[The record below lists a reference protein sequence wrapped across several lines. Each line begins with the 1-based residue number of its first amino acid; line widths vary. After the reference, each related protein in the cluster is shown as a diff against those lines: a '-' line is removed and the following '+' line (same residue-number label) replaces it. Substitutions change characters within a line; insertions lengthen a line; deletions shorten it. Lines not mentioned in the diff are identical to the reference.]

1 VLSTSATA
9 SFRMVQ
15 AAPPATRSNGPPT
28 GPGPQSPSL
37 FPSSWMVGMVI
48 PTPPP
53 PSDEPPVVDPG
64 APAADGG
71 ASGPWS
77 LPPTPRGL
85 AIEEQ
90 LGGNLPPSFPTID
103 SFNDGMAT
111 SIKSVDLSASSYQNL
126 NTLTS
131 KLNGYVN
138 QVAGFNGATFDG
150 VSNRIERDHQPTTGY
165 CDPIWGS

>member
-1 VLSTSATA
+1 
-9 SFRMVQ
+9 
-15 AAPPATRSNGPPT
+15 
-28 GPGPQSPSL
+28 
-37 FPSSWMVGMVI
+37 MVGMVI